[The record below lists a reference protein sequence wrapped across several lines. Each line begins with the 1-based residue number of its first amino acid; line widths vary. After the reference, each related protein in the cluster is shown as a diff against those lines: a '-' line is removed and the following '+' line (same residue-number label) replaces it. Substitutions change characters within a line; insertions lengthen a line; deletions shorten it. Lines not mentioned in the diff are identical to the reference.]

1 MEKYLNKVMI
11 IDGSYVLHRS
21 LKSPGLQ
28 ELQTSTGKKSGG
40 VFGSLRTLQAEIK
53 KFPGYFPIFCFDKGL
68 SKRRTEVY
76 PDYKANRKRQQA
88 DTLIAAGVAGEQD
101 DYLYE
106 YRRQRADLIAILKS
120 LGIPSL
126 LIPGWEGDDLQY
138 LLSTVCEEG
147 VVVSDDKDMIQLVAP
162 NIKVR
167 RSMVD
172 QLIEWDENE
181 TYYHHPRFTIRK
193 SIVGDGSD
201 NIPKCAPG
209 VGDKGADQIAQLIE
223 NVPFDQYKS
232 TLEEY
237 CESNSKGLATKVRK
251 LLDNWDQFLIN
262 YQLIDL
268 RLVEAPPG
276 FESMIRDLI
285 AGVVGHS
292 NIMTAYKL
300 IGQYEMNTIFPDQII
315 SLIAPSSVQLMKNPK

>member
-1 MEKYLNKVMI
+1 MMVKYLNKVMI

-28 ELQTSTGKKSGG
+28 ELQTSSGMKSGG
-40 VFGSLRTLQAEIK
+40 VFGSLRTLQSEIK

-68 SKRRTEVY
+68 SQRRTELY
-76 PDYKANRKRQQA
+76 PDYKANRRRQQA
-88 DTLIAAGVAGEQD
+88 DQLIAAGVAEEPD
-101 DYLYE
+101 DYLQE
-106 YRRQRADLIAILKS
+106 YRRQRSDLIAILKS

-138 LLSTVCEEG
+138 LLSKVCEEG

-172 QLIEWDENE
+172 QVIVWDEE
-181 TYYHHPRFTIRK
+181 DTYYHHPRFTIRK

-209 VGDKGADQIAQLIE
+209 VGDKGADQIAQIIE
-223 NVPFDQYKS
+223 NVPFEEYKS
-232 TLEEY
+232 TLEKY
-237 CESNSKGLATKVRK
+237 CEENSKGLVKKVQK
-251 LLDNWDQFLIN
+251 LLDNWDQFLVN

-268 RLVEAPPG
+268 RLVEPPAG

-285 AGVVGHS
+285 SGVVGHS
-292 NIMTAYKL
+292 NIMKAYQL
-300 IGQYEMNTIFPDQII
+300 IGRYEMSTIFPDQII
-315 SLIAPSSVQLMKNPK
+315 SLIAPSSAQVMKR